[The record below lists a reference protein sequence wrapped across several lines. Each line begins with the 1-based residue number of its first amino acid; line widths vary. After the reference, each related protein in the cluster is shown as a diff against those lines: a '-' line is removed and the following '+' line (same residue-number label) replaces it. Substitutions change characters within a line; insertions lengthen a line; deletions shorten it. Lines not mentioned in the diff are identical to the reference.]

1 MTDLKIALLP
11 NLTRSHALSVTDD
24 VCKYLEK
31 YNAEYYFETETAEKI
46 CHKIKAVGLP
56 EAELLSL
63 CDVAIAIGG
72 DGSLIHAARKAVK
85 YKKPILGVNAG
96 NLAFMAGIE
105 KNELELLK
113 ELIEGNYT
121 IDKRMM
127 LDVTVKNGSCEKTL
141 DCCLNDVVIARGE
154 QIKLVKL
161 NVECDGQQ
169 INDYYADGIIISTPT
184 GSTAY
189 SLSAGGPV
197 VDPKIESILLT
208 PICTHSLFARSLIFG
223 NDSVLSVKI
232 PENTSD
238 KIRISCDGDDSVELR
253 PGDCVRVG
261 KSKYYANFIRI
272 KNESFID
279 VLNSKLAQRRA

>member
-1 MTDLKIALLP
+1 MKIALLP

-208 PICTHSLFARSLIFG
+208 PICTHSLLQGR
-223 NDSVLSVKI
+223 LSSATT
-232 PENTSD
+232 PCF
-238 KIRISCDGDDSVELR
+238 R
-253 PGDCVRVG
+253 
-261 KSKYYANFIRI
+261 
-272 KNESFID
+272 
-279 VLNSKLAQRRA
+279 

>member
-56 EAELLSL
+56 ETELLSL
-63 CDVAIAIGG
+63 CDVVIAIGG

-113 ELIEGNYT
+113 ELIE
-121 IDKRMM
+121 
-127 LDVTVKNGSCEKTL
+127 
-141 DCCLNDVVIARGE
+141 
-154 QIKLVKL
+154 
-161 NVECDGQQ
+161 
-169 INDYYADGIIISTPT
+169 
-184 GSTAY
+184 
-189 SLSAGGPV
+189 
-197 VDPKIESILLT
+197 
-208 PICTHSLFARSLIFG
+208 
-223 NDSVLSVKI
+223 
-232 PENTSD
+232 
-238 KIRISCDGDDSVELR
+238 
-253 PGDCVRVG
+253 
-261 KSKYYANFIRI
+261 
-272 KNESFID
+272 
-279 VLNSKLAQRRA
+279 

>member
-1 MTDLKIALLP
+1 
-11 NLTRSHALSVTDD
+11 
-24 VCKYLEK
+24 
-31 YNAEYYFETETAEKI
+31 
-46 CHKIKAVGLP
+46 
-56 EAELLSL
+56 
-63 CDVAIAIGG
+63 
-72 DGSLIHAARKAVK
+72 
-85 YKKPILGVNAG
+85 
-96 NLAFMAGIE
+96 MAGIE

-197 VDPKIESILLT
+197 VDPKSRVYFNAYLHT
-208 PICTHSLFARSLIFG
+208 FTFARSLIFG

-261 KSKYYANFIRI
+261 KSKYYADFIRI

>member
-1 MTDLKIALLP
+1 
-11 NLTRSHALSVTDD
+11 
-24 VCKYLEK
+24 
-31 YNAEYYFETETAEKI
+31 
-46 CHKIKAVGLP
+46 
-56 EAELLSL
+56 
-63 CDVAIAIGG
+63 
-72 DGSLIHAARKAVK
+72 
-85 YKKPILGVNAG
+85 
-96 NLAFMAGIE
+96 
-105 KNELELLK
+105 
-113 ELIEGNYT
+113 
-121 IDKRMM
+121 M

-161 NVECDGQQ
+161 NVECDGQK

-261 KSKYYANFIRI
+261 KSKYYADFIRI

>member
-1 MTDLKIALLP
+1 MKIALLP
-11 NLTRSHALSVTDD
+11 NLTRSHTLSVTDD

-56 EAELLSL
+56 ETELLSL
-63 CDVAIAIGG
+63 CDVVIAIGG

-184 GSTAY
+184 GPRRIRCRQA
-189 SLSAGGPV
+189 A
-197 VDPKIESILLT
+197 LL
-208 PICTHSLFARSLIFG
+208 
-223 NDSVLSVKI
+223 
-232 PENTSD
+232 
-238 KIRISCDGDDSVELR
+238 
-253 PGDCVRVG
+253 
-261 KSKYYANFIRI
+261 
-272 KNESFID
+272 
-279 VLNSKLAQRRA
+279 